1 MHLRLAISIFLILT
15 LFQSAHAQKK
25 LGEAAFKH
33 IETIAADTFEGRR
46 AGSEGGYA
54 AANYITKILADNDVK
69 PAGDDSYFQ
78 LFTRIYPNCRNI
90 FGIIPGSDPELS
102 KQLIAVGAH
111 YDHVGFGKNK
121 DSGPVHNGA
130 DDNASGTAT
139 VLELVK
145 HFSKNKHRLKRSLL
159 VCFWDSEEQGL
170 IGSKHWM
177 EHPTVDVSR
186 IVFKVNIDMIGRLDG
201 DTLELQGHRSVHGLK
216 PIMNSLNEGLDI
228 KLDYVWTMV
237 ANSDHWPFI
246 QNKIPGFMFHTG
258 LHKEYHKP
266 EDDPETIDIEGLG
279 KVGLL
284 ARRFIEHLGTAE
296 TTPSFREES
305 LTEKMPANK

>member
-1 MHLRLAISIFLILT
+1 MVPRQLLFTFLLLT
-15 LFQSAHAQKK
+15 LTTSAQAQRK
-25 LGEAAFKH
+25 LGEETFSH
-33 IETIAADTFEGRR
+33 IDTIAADTFEGRL

-54 AANYITKILADNDVK
+54 AANYITKILAENKVK

-78 LFTRIYPNCRNI
+78 LFSKVYPNCRNI
-90 FGIIPGSDPELS
+90 FGIIEGSDPELS
-102 KQLIAVGAH
+102 KQLIAIGAH

-121 DSGPVHNGA
+121 DSGPIHNGA

-145 HFSKNKHRLKRSLL
+145 HFSKKKHRLKRSLL
-159 VCFWDSEEQGL
+159 ICFWDSEEQGL
-170 IGSKHWM
+170 IGSKYWM
-177 EHPTVDVSR
+177 ENPTVDVSR
-186 IVFKVNIDMIGRLDG
+186 IVFKVNIDMVGRLDN

-216 PIMNSLNEGLDI
+216 QILDEANQGIDI

-246 QNKIPGFMFHTG
+246 NAKIPGFMFHTG

-266 EDDPETIDIEGLG
+266 EDDPETIDIDGLG

-284 ARRFIEHLGTAE
+284 ARRFITELGTAAM
-296 TTPSFREES
+296 TPAFREES
-305 LTEKMPANK
+305 LTEKKPKD

>member
-1 MHLRLAISIFLILT
+1 MVKQYLASFSIVLLVFGT
-15 LFQSAHAQKK
+15 AQADKK
-25 LGEAAFKH
+25 LGQSTFSH
-33 IETIAADTFEGRR
+33 IETIAADTFEGRL

-54 AANYITKILADNDVK
+54 AANYITKILSENKVK
-69 PAGDDSYFQ
+69 PAGDGSYFQ
-78 LFTRIYPNCRNI
+78 LFNKIYPNCRNI
-90 FGIIPGSDPELS
+90 FGIIEGTDPELS

-121 DSGPVHNGA
+121 DSGPIHNGA

-145 HFSKNKHRLKRSLL
+145 YFSKKKNRLKRSLL

-186 IVFKVNIDMIGRLDG
+186 IVFKVNIDMVGRLDG

-216 PIMNSLNEGLDI
+216 PIVDHANEGLDI

-246 QNKIPGFMFHTG
+246 NAGIPGFMFHTG

-266 EDDPETIDIEGLG
+266 EDDPETIDVEGLG
-279 KVGLL
+279 KIGILC
-284 ARRFIEHLGTAE
+284 RRFLTHIGMAE
-296 TTPSFREES
+296 TTPQFRKEA
-305 LTEKMPANK
+305 LTERQPKK

>member
-1 MHLRLAISIFLILT
+1 MALRFLAILLFLLT
-15 LFQSAHAQKK
+15 SCSSVYGQKK
-25 LGEAAFKH
+25 LGEATFLH

-46 AGSEGGYA
+46 AGSEGSYA
-54 AANYITKILADNDVK
+54 AANYITNILADHHVK

-78 LFTRIYPNCRNI
+78 LFSKVYPNCRNI
-90 FGIIPGSDPELS
+90 FGIIPGTDPELS
-102 KQLIAVGAH
+102 QELIAIGAH

-121 DSGPVHNGA
+121 DSGPIHNGA

-145 HFSKNKHRLKRSLL
+145 HFTKRKNRLKRSLL
-159 VCFWDSEEQGL
+159 ICFWDSEEQGL
-170 IGSKHWM
+170 VGSKYWM
-177 EHPTVDVSR
+177 ENPTVDVSR
-186 IVFKVNIDMIGRLDG
+186 IVFKVNIDMVGRLDG

-216 PIMNSLNEGLDI
+216 PILAEANEGLDI
-228 KLDYVWTMV
+228 NLDYVWTMV

-246 QNKIPGFMFHTG
+246 NAKIPGFMFHTG

-266 EDDPETIDIEGLG
+266 EDDPETIDVNGLG

-284 ARRFIEHLGTAE
+284 ARRFVTYLGT
-296 TTPSFREES
+296 TDSTPTFREEA
-305 LTEKMPANK
+305 LTEKKPE